1 MQLTNI
7 VYVHVQDFDQ
17 QENNAGI
24 VCSNFPA
31 EVKFCGMGIEITASS
46 TAILLACW
54 LTGIRVRIC
63 PYF

>member
-31 EVKFCGMGIEITASS
+31 EVKFCGMGIEINASS
-46 TAILLACW
+46 TATAGTAGLLVNW
-54 LTGIRVRIC
+54 HTDL
-63 PYF
+63 